1 MIGPHGA
8 ADADDIAAAVEE
20 ALDTTINQLRVLGLG
35 GAVSA
40 LGFASLSMALIGLY
54 SPDMLSLRQQHCK
67 TDTAANTVSLS
78 RLEYNALLG
87 RHHVYVAR
95 AFSLFIMH

>member
-40 LGFASLSMALIGLY
+40 LGFASLSMALIGMFTLQ
-54 SPDMLSLRQQHCK
+54 SIIV
-67 TDTAANTVSLS
+67 TAALQVLVPLHKT
-78 RLEYNALLG
+78 LLKVFKI
-87 RHHVYVAR
+87 H
-95 AFSLFIMH
+95 

>member
-40 LGFASLSMALIGLY
+40 LGFASLSMALIGMY
-54 SPDMLSLRQQHCK
+54 S
-67 TDTAANTVSLS
+67 T
-78 RLEYNALLG
+78 
-87 RHHVYVAR
+87 
-95 AFSLFIMH
+95 